1 VSFDGID
8 AESLL
13 LALDLGGVA
22 VSTGAACS
30 AGGVDPSH
38 VLRAMGMSL
47 TEVQSSLRFSLGR
60 PTLAADLDRAAATVA
75 ECITRQRKVF
85 AIR

>member
-1 VSFDGID
+1 
-8 AESLL
+8 
-13 LALDLGGVA
+13 
-22 VSTGAACS
+22 
-30 AGGVDPSH
+30 
-38 VLRAMGMSL
+38 MGMSL

-60 PTLAADLDRAAATVA
+60 PTLAEDLDQAAVTVA

>member
-1 VSFDGID
+1 
-8 AESLL
+8 
-13 LALDLGGVA
+13 
-22 VSTGAACS
+22 
-30 AGGVDPSH
+30 
-38 VLRAMGMSL
+38 MGMSL

-60 PTLAADLDRAAATVA
+60 PTLAADLELAAATVA